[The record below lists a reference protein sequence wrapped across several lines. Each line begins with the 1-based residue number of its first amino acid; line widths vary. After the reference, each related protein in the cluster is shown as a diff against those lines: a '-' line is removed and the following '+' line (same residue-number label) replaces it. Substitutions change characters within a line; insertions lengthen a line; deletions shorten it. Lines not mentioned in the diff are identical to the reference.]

1 MPQNLCPLL
10 NCRDYKSNRKSL
22 IFSLP
27 KQNPSL
33 NFSGTYSFQNFF
45 IPLRTNLFAEREF
58 SRDVIDNI
66 RFDAKKDVIAGCV
79 YLRLDR
85 SIFLVIQIAVMVAVK
100 NEKLSSRFKNSQ
112 PFFISR
118 FRIFKIPYKV
128 SADHCIKRSIRK
140 REMLCVSS
148 AEFDIVIAVSIK
160 QIFCFF
166 QHSFRIISGGH
177 IQAERGQKERKE
189 SRAAPDIQHF

>member
-1 MPQNLCPLL
+1 MITRSVN
-10 NCRDYKSNRKSL
+10 
-22 IFSLP
+22 
-27 KQNPSL
+27 
-33 NFSGTYSFQNFF
+33 
-45 IPLRTNLFAEREF
+45 
-58 SRDVIDNI
+58 
-66 RFDAKKDVIAGCV
+66 
-79 YLRLDR
+79 LRLDR
-85 SIFLVIQIAVMVAVK
+85 GIFRVIQIAVVIAVK
-100 NEKLSSRFKNSQ
+100 NEKLSARFKNSQ

-128 SADHCIKRSIRK
+128 SADHRIKRSVRK

-166 QHSFRIISGGH
+166 QHPFGVIGRGH
-177 IQAERGQKERKE
+177 FQAERGQEKRKE